1 MMATNSWRGVWRT
14 FSSVRHSRTRAR
26 VISDYAKQ
34 SGVTM
39 MAKGF
44 EEGGLE
50 DMQFSEAFKNQG

>member
-1 MMATNSWRGVWRT
+1 M
-14 FSSVRHSRTRAR
+14 RHSRTRAR